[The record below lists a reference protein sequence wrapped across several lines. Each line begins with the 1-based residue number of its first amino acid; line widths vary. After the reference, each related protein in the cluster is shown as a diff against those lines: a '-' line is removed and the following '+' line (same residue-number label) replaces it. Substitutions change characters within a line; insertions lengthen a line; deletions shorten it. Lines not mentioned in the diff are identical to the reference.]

1 MALGA
6 TGEWARLALEASVAA
21 AVSLWAIASRP
32 AWRKWAWPA
41 AALIIA
47 LLQIAPLPDRL
58 LMALAPISAGAWK
71 VALAGDANAWG
82 SVSVTPA
89 ATLVTGYRL
98 FLGLAL
104 IQAITDL
111 ARRREYR
118 IAFIASLSAVA
129 VAILATGL
137 IFPVDRRE
145 RVMLGCIDLKGP
157 IEWWRTPLAPP
168 AQSAGWAYLEE
179 ICVSGQCYQGDLAL
193 IGGAYGCYICCNKFA
208 GAVCLTL
215 PVLLAA
221 FLFFARSK
229 VPAVVRH
236 LLAAAVFLGA
246 LWILAVTI
254 SSRAG
259 AAALLGGGLTLAA
272 LTAAHRPLQ
281 IGLGTLVGCY
291 GAAVLA
297 FTAIF
302 VGQWR
307 GVVELFPGFIQEKLA
322 PLLADGRVLA
332 AAVAARM
339 FRASP
344 ILGTG
349 LGSYEDLCP
358 RMMGGGTT
366 WYYAHNDYAQA
377 IAEAGVVGLAFLVPI
392 ATWLGRQFSQ
402 FCRQA
407 VFPGRILDAGPWA
420 ALVAIGIHSLFD
432 WNMHVPAN
440 AFLTCVICGLALASV
455 REEVPKSK
463 PQTVAARPAF
473 PQGWGPLL
481 VTGVFVAVCMGALL
495 PLGRDAFSE
504 SVKRRIREAI
514 VADRLA
520 IKEPTRP
527 SAAAQLLGAAA
538 AGDRMLR
545 WAPRDA
551 QLHALLARANVHLA
565 GRASQN
571 DLAVSWPVEDYL
583 ETASR
588 HSRIAMRCSPIVRG
602 LPNPAAAKPKHPAR

>member
-6 TGEWARLALEASVAA
+6 TGEWPRLALEVSVAA

-32 AWRKWAWPA
+32 GWRKWAWPA
-41 AALIIA
+41 AALGIA
-47 LLQIAPLPDRL
+47 FLQIAPLPDWL
-58 LMALAPISAGAWK
+58 LMAVAPISAGAWK

-82 SVSVTPA
+82 SISVTPA
-89 ATLVTGYRL
+89 ATLVIGCRL

-118 IAFIASLSAVA
+118 IALVASLSVVA

-145 RVMLGCIDLKGP
+145 RVMLGFIDLKGP

-179 ICVSGQCYQGDLAL
+179 VCVSGQCYQGDLAL

-229 VPAVVRH
+229 VPAVACY
-236 LLAAAVFLGA
+236 LLSVAVFLGA
-246 LWILAVTI
+246 LWIVGITI

-272 LTAAHRPLQ
+272 LTAAYRPLQ
-281 IGLGTLVGCY
+281 IGLGTLVGFY
-291 GAAVLA
+291 GVAVLA

-307 GVVELFPGFIQEKLA
+307 GVVELFPGFVQEKLA

-366 WYYAHNDYAQA
+366 WYYAHNDYAQT
-377 IAEAGVVGLAFLVPI
+377 IAEAGFVGLAFLGAI
-392 ATWLGRQFSQ
+392 AIWLGCRFSQ

-407 VFPGRILDAGPWA
+407 EFPGRILDAGPWA

-440 AFLTCVICGLALASV
+440 AFLTCVVCGLALASV
-455 REEVPKSK
+455 KEEEPKSK
-463 PQTVAARPAF
+463 PQTAVVRRAS
-473 PQGWGPLL
+473 PQGRGALL
-481 VTGVFVAVCMGALL
+481 VTGVFIAVCMGSLI

-527 SAAAQLLGAAA
+527 GRSRQASGSHGGRGSHAEMGAPGCPVACPA
-538 AGDRMLR
+538 CTGQCPSCRPREAG
-545 WAPRDA
+545 
-551 QLHALLARANVHLA
+551 
-565 GRASQN
+565 
-571 DLAVSWPVEDYL
+571 
-583 ETASR
+583 
-588 HSRIAMRCSPIVRG
+588 
-602 LPNPAAAKPKHPAR
+602 

>member
-1 MALGA
+1 MKTPATTLSVALICAAILWAPMALGA
-6 TGEWARLALEASVAA
+6 TGEWPRLALEASVSA

-32 AWRKWAWPA
+32 VWRKWAWPA
-41 AALIIA
+41 AALSIA

-82 SVSVTPA
+82 SISVTPA
-89 ATLVTGYRL
+89 ATLVIGYRL

-137 IFPVDRRE
+137 IFPVDRRD
-145 RVMLGCIDLKGP
+145 RVMLGFIDLKGP

-179 ICVSGQCYQGDLAL
+179 VCVSGQCYQGDLAL

-229 VPAVVRH
+229 VPAVARY
-236 LLAAAVFLGA
+236 LLSVAVFLGA
-246 LWILAVTI
+246 LWIVGITI

-272 LTAAHRPLQ
+272 LMAAYRPLQ
-281 IGLGTLVGCY
+281 IGLGTLAGCY
-291 GAAVLA
+291 GATVLA

-302 VGQWR
+302 VSQWR
-307 GVVELFPGFIQEKLA
+307 GVVELFPGFMQEKLA
-322 PLLADGRVLA
+322 PLLADSRVLA
-332 AAVAARM
+332 AAIAARM

-349 LGSYEDLCP
+349 LGSY
-358 RMMGGGTT
+358 
-366 WYYAHNDYAQA
+366 
-377 IAEAGVVGLAFLVPI
+377 
-392 ATWLGRQFSQ
+392 
-402 FCRQA
+402 
-407 VFPGRILDAGPWA
+407 
-420 ALVAIGIHSLFD
+420 
-432 WNMHVPAN
+432 
-440 AFLTCVICGLALASV
+440 
-455 REEVPKSK
+455 
-463 PQTVAARPAF
+463 
-473 PQGWGPLL
+473 
-481 VTGVFVAVCMGALL
+481 
-495 PLGRDAFSE
+495 
-504 SVKRRIREAI
+504 
-514 VADRLA
+514 
-520 IKEPTRP
+520 
-527 SAAAQLLGAAA
+527 
-538 AGDRMLR
+538 
-545 WAPRDA
+545 
-551 QLHALLARANVHLA
+551 
-565 GRASQN
+565 
-571 DLAVSWPVEDYL
+571 
-583 ETASR
+583 
-588 HSRIAMRCSPIVRG
+588 
-602 LPNPAAAKPKHPAR
+602 